1 MSFFDYVTLV
11 GMLLQREGRLTY
23 RALQREFGFDA
34 AYLDRLRR
42 ELIFR
47 RIARDEQGEGLV
59 WTGVMP
65 LAEPPTPRPSAKL
78 SSAAPALP
86 PLHLA
91 AATPPTD
98 PIQAAMPADS
108 PAVPLPDEAITDPVS
123 TLNRPK
129 AERRQLTVM
138 FCNFVGS
145 AALARQLD
153 LEDLRAVVQSY
164 QEAASEA
171 IRHYQGYIA
180 QYLGDGLMV
189 YFGYPTAHENDVQRA
204 VHTGL
209 EIVSIIVALNTR
221 LEDGYQTQ
229 LAVRIGIHTGPVVVG
244 QMGGGAWH
252 EQLALGETPNIAARL
267 QGLAAPNTV
276 IISNVTAR
284 LVGTSFVLESLGLQA
299 LRGVADPMQVWRVDR
314 AYDSADADEAVVDNG
329 GLQLVG
335 RDEEIGLLRR
345 RWEQSKEGLGQVV
358 LVTGEAGIGK
368 SCLLNVIRTHV
379 AREGFPR
386 VTLRCSPYHQ
396 HSALYPVIEQIY
408 AGLKIERDA
417 PPEVQLTKLE
427 QGLQR
432 YRFAS
437 GEVIS
442 LFAQLLSIPLPEG
455 RYPPLTGTSQQQ
467 RQRTLDTLVAWQLEE
482 AERQQ
487 LLVLWEDLHW
497 ADPSTLDFLGLLMDQ
512 APTVAL
518 LSVLTFRPEFVPPWP
533 MRSHMT
539 SITLNRLERSQV
551 EALLTHLTV
560 GKRLPSEVV
569 QHIVTKTDG
578 VPLYVE
584 ELTKTV
590 LESDILQEEADRY
603 TLRGLLSDVT
613 IPATLHDSLMARLDR
628 FPAVREVAQLGAV
641 IGREFSYEMLWAL
654 AELAKVAEATL
665 RDGLAKLVAT
675 ELLYQRGRPPRAK
688 YVFKHALI
696 RDAAYQSLLR
706 RTRQEYHEQVA
717 ELWRTHFP
725 ELVEAEPEV
734 VAHHF
739 TEAGCVESAL
749 TFWHRAG
756 QRAIERSANLEAI
769 GHLSRG
775 LDVLDAMAD
784 PSAYIEQELRLQTTL
799 GPALMAAKGYGA
811 AEVERSYVRAREL
824 CEQIGETRQLFQ
836 VMLGLWNV
844 YLVRAELKQA
854 RDLAEQCLSLG
865 QRLQDPARLHQ
876 AYYALGNTLFH
887 SGEFSAACDYLKRS
901 MALYE
906 PQRQHAHAVQNTGV
920 VCLSYLA
927 WTLWYL
933 GYPEQ
938 ALQKNREALN
948 LAEELTHPY
957 SLAFALN
964 FSAWLHQ
971 FRRDREAAHNEIRAA
986 IAVSKQQ
993 AFPLWLAMA
1002 TPLEGWALVEEG
1014 QSEKGFA
1021 QLRQGMADFRATGAA
1036 VFWPNIL
1043 ALLAESH
1050 AKVGQAETGLS
1061 VLEEA
1066 LTATRQNGECV
1077 YEAALHR
1084 LKGELWLQQVVPD
1097 EQQAET
1103 CFHKALAVARLQQAK
1118 ALELRAAMS
1127 LSRLW
1132 YLQGKCE
1139 DAHDLL
1145 APVYDWFTEGFD
1157 MADLLEA
1164 KALLD
1169 MFEQ

>member
-1 MSFFDYVTLV
+1 
-11 GMLLQREGRLTY
+11 
-23 RALQREFGFDA
+23 
-34 AYLDRLRR
+34 
-42 ELIFR
+42 
-47 RIARDEQGEGLV
+47 
-59 WTGVMP
+59 
-65 LAEPPTPRPSAKL
+65 
-78 SSAAPALP
+78 
-86 PLHLA
+86 
-91 AATPPTD
+91 
-98 PIQAAMPADS
+98 
-108 PAVPLPDEAITDPVS
+108 
-123 TLNRPK
+123 
-129 AERRQLTVM
+129 
-138 FCNFVGS
+138 
-145 AALARQLD
+145 
-153 LEDLRAVVQSY
+153 
-164 QEAASEA
+164 
-171 IRHYQGYIA
+171 
-180 QYLGDGLMV
+180 
-189 YFGYPTAHENDVQRA
+189 
-204 VHTGL
+204 
-209 EIVSIIVALNTR
+209 
-221 LEDGYQTQ
+221 
-229 LAVRIGIHTGPVVVG
+229 
-244 QMGGGAWH
+244 
-252 EQLALGETPNIAARL
+252 
-267 QGLAAPNTV
+267 
-276 IISNVTAR
+276 
-284 LVGTSFVLESLGLQA
+284 
-299 LRGVADPMQVWRVDR
+299 
-314 AYDSADADEAVVDNG
+314 
-329 GLQLVG
+329 
-335 RDEEIGLLRR
+335 
-345 RWEQSKEGLGQVV
+345 
-358 LVTGEAGIGK
+358 
-368 SCLLNVIRTHV
+368 
-379 AREGFPR
+379 
-386 VTLRCSPYHQ
+386 
-396 HSALYPVIEQIY
+396 
-408 AGLKIERDA
+408 
-417 PPEVQLTKLE
+417 
-427 QGLQR
+427 
-432 YRFAS
+432 
-437 GEVIS
+437 
-442 LFAQLLSIPLPEG
+442 
-455 RYPPLTGTSQQQ
+455 
-467 RQRTLDTLVAWQLEE
+467 
-482 AERQQ
+482 
-487 LLVLWEDLHW
+487 
-497 ADPSTLDFLGLLMDQ
+497 
-512 APTVAL
+512 
-518 LSVLTFRPEFVPPWP
+518 
-533 MRSHMT
+533 
-539 SITLNRLERSQV
+539 
-551 EALLTHLTV
+551 
-560 GKRLPSEVV
+560 
-569 QHIVTKTDG
+569 
-578 VPLYVE
+578 
-584 ELTKTV
+584 
-590 LESDILQEEADRY
+590 
-603 TLRGLLSDVT
+603 
-613 IPATLHDSLMARLDR
+613 
-628 FPAVREVAQLGAV
+628 
-641 IGREFSYEMLWAL
+641 L
-654 AELAKVAEATL
+654 AELAKVEEEIL

-688 YVFKHALI
+688 YVFKHVLI

-717 ELWRTHFP
+717 ELWLSHFP

-775 LDVLDAMAD
+775 LDVLDAMTD
-784 PSAYIEQELRLQTTL
+784 PSEYIEQELRLQTTL

-824 CEQIGETRQLFQ
+824 CEQVGETRQLFQ

-865 QRLQDPARLHQ
+865 QRLQDPTRLHQ

-887 SGEFSAACDYLKRS
+887 SGEFSAACDHLKRG

-920 VCLSYLA
+920 VCLSYMA

-971 FRRDREAAHNEIRAA
+971 FRRDREAAHHEIRAA
-986 IAVSKQQ
+986 IALSKQQ

-1014 QSEKGFA
+1014 QSEAGFA

-1050 AKVGQAETGLS
+1050 AKIGQAETGLS

-1066 LTATRQNGECV
+1066 LTATRQNGERV

-1118 ALELRAAMS
+1118 SLELRAAMS

-1157 MADLLEA
+1157 MVDLLEA

-1169 MFEQ
+1169 TFAP